1 MIRQPG
7 QDRPAEAGNRPGT
20 WPPPLGQPPLG
31 QPPQPGP
38 PRGGLPPPTGRPVGR
53 SEFRAVVAVLIAVL
67 LVVAGGVAGGLIAL
81 NIHGGSGAAGS
92 PGAQGASPATGT
104 GQAGQSLAAAA
115 AVARPSVVTI
125 QVTNGAGAS
134 EGSGVV
140 FRADGTIITNDHVIS
155 GATGG
160 AGAIT
165 VTFAGGRTVPAV
177 IVGQDPAADI
187 AVIRAEGV
195 SNAPV
200 ARIGSAAGLR
210 AGDTVLAIGSPLGLL
225 DSVTAGIVSALHRTI
240 SVGGQDPNESV
251 PGAPAPGATIRDM
264 IQTDTAINPGNS
276 GGALVDATGRVVGI
290 TTAIASV
297 GGGYV
302 GQQSGSIGV
311 GFAIPIGVATQIA
324 TRLLGG

>member
-1 MIRQPG
+1 MISQPG
-7 QDRPAEAGNRPGT
+7 QDRSAGAGTRPGT
-20 WPPPLGQPPLG
+20 WPPPQA
-31 QPPQPGP
+31 GP
-38 PRGGLPPPTGRPVGR
+38 PPPPPGGPGGLG
-53 SEFRAVVAVLIAVL
+53 EFRAVLAVLVAVL

-81 NIHGGSGAAGS
+81 NIHGGGGTAGS
-92 PGAQGASPATGT
+92 PGTRVVSPGAGT
-104 GQAGQSLAAAA
+104 GQAGQSLTAAAA
-115 AVARPSVVTI
+115 AARLSVVTV
-125 QVTNGAGAS
+125 QVTNGNGAS

-140 FRADGTIITNDHVIS
+140 LRADGTILTNDHVIS

-160 AGAIT
+160 AGSIT
-165 VTFAGGRTVPAV
+165 VTFVSGRSVPAV
-177 IVGQDPAADI
+177 IVGRDPAADI

-195 SNAPV
+195 TGAPV

-210 AGDTVLAIGSPLGLL
+210 VGDTVLAIGSPLGLL

-240 SVGGQDPNESV
+240 SVGGQEPNEST
-251 PGAPAPGATIRDM
+251 PGAPSPGATINDM

-276 GGALVDATGRVVGI
+276 GGALVDAAGRVVGI

-311 GFAIPIGVATQIA
+311 GFAIPIGVATSIA
-324 TRLLGG
+324 NRLVGG